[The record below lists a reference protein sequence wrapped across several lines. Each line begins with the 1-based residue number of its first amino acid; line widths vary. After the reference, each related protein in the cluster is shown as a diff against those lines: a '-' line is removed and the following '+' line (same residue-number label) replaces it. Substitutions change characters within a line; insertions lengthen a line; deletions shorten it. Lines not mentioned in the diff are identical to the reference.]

1 MSSQAGRTLNSMPS
15 LTHSRRIRW
24 TAPLVVLAVIGLIAF
39 VPTISAGASTP
50 TLPPLSAQAL
60 IAKAQA
66 AKATDLPGLSGTIQL
81 STNLGIP
88 SLSEFSGAVGGGQGF
103 NPVDL
108 LSGAHSA
115 DVWVSKAGF
124 KATYSDSSTTEDDI
138 ISNGKD
144 LWTWQSEGTK
154 VTHSVLSGDHAGTAK
169 TPSSGAA
176 SPEASSP
183 VKTPDQV
190 AQKLLSSL
198 DPSTAVSVLSPVY
211 VANHRAA
218 YELVLAPKAT
228 PSSTVDHV
236 TVAVDA
242 ATGLPVR
249 VQIFARGQKAAALD
263 FGFSK
268 LNIGAQNPKL
278 FTFRPPP
285 GATVTTPGAKSATPS
300 TAKPEVRHR
309 GPGPGRHRVAP
320 VGPPLPVGPTKL
332 GKPTV
337 VGQDWATVY
346 VYHSVQLP
354 GQIDRTLSQAAT
366 VLPNGGGRLFS
377 TALVNVLLLNNGD
390 VAVGAV
396 NLGALQAAAATA
408 G

>member
-1 MSSQAGRTLNSMPS
+1 MGGSFRGPGRDRPDRFCPHHLGGCVHPD
-15 LTHSRRIRW
+15 
-24 TAPLVVLAVIGLIAF
+24 AA
-39 VPTISAGASTP
+39 
-50 TLPPLSAQAL
+50 PLSAEAL

-88 SLSEFSGAVGGGQGF
+88 SLSEFSGAVGSGQGF

-124 KATYSDSSTTEDDI
+124 KATYSDSSTTEDDV

-154 VTHSVLSGDHAGTAK
+154 VTHTVLGADHRVTAGAAK
-169 TPSSGAA
+169 APTGAAA

-190 AQKLLSSL
+190 AQKLLSSI

-236 TVAVDA
+236 TLSVDA

-278 FTFRPPP
+278 FTFTPPP
-285 GATVTTPGAKSATPS
+285 GAHVTTSGAKSAASAPS
-300 TAKPEVRHR
+300 TLKPEVRHR
-309 GPGPGRHRVAP
+309 GPGLGRRRVAP
-320 VGPPLPVGPTKL
+320 AGPPLPVGTTKL

-337 VGQDWATVY
+337 VGKDWATVY
-346 VYHSVQLP
+346 VYHGVQVP
-354 GQIDRTLSQAAT
+354 GQIDRALSQAAT
-366 VLPNGGGRLFS
+366 VLPNDGGRLFS

-396 NLGALQAAAATA
+396 NLATLQAAAASA